1 MNNAVATVADVFSM
15 GYTPDTQ
22 QTSEI
27 TFLTG
32 LSNGTIQ
39 GGSFILPNVAFV
51 LNSMSMKN
59 VHMLEINYRDG
70 IVYTNTNRG
79 QGGFLN
85 MIAN

>member
-1 MNNAVATVADVFSM
+1 MADVFAL
-15 GYTPDTQ
+15 GYTPNTT
-22 QTSEI
+22 TSS
-27 TFLTG
+27 TLSFLSA
-32 LSNGTIQ
+32 LSNGTLQ
-39 GGSFILPNVAFV
+39 GGSFVLPNVAFV